1 MKKNITLYVNGDKK
15 ELLVPVSKMLLDV
28 IREDLQLTGTNKGC
42 DSGDCGACIVILD
55 GESVNSC
62 LVLAVDADGKKLLTI
77 EGLGNQEGLHPLQQA
92 FMDKGA
98 VQCGFCTPGMIMAS
112 KALLDK
118 NPLPTE
124 EEVRT
129 ALTGNLCRCT
139 GYASIVDAVLS
150 VTGEGGK

>member
-1 MKKNITLYVNGDKK
+1 LKKNITLYVNGDKK

>member
-1 MKKNITLYVNGDKK
+1 MMKNITLYVNGDKK
-15 ELLVPVSKMLLDV
+15 ELFVPSHKMLLDV
-28 IREDLQLTGTNKGC
+28 IREDLHLTGTNKGC

-55 GESVNSC
+55 GKSVNSC
-62 LVLAVDADGKKLLTI
+62 LVLAVDADGKELLTI

-92 FMDKGA
+92 FMEKGA
-98 VQCGFCTPGMIMAS
+98 VQCGFCTSGMIMAS
-112 KALLDK
+112 KALLDN

-139 GYASIVDAVLS
+139 GYISIVEAVLS
-150 VTGEGGK
+150 VPVEGGK